1 MALKALPITFQLPR
15 HQTPPITL
23 QLPTC
28 METTD
33 AYLLSLQMRHSSLN
47 TTQNY
52 LNDKRLK
59 WDKLVENQ
67 GFKA

>member
-1 MALKALPITFQLPR
+1 
-15 HQTPPITL
+15 
-23 QLPTC
+23 